1 MARALI
7 DDMLLFLLPFAA
19 FGLWLVLSRRNPLRW
34 AAWSDQSLRLAIAG
48 AALVIA
54 SFVVVALT
62 AERHQDGFVPT
73 HIENGRV
80 VPGQFR

>member
-7 DDMLLFLLPFAA
+7 DDILLFLLPFAL
-19 FGLWLVLSRRNPLRW
+19 FGAWLVLRQRSPLRW
-34 AAWSDQSLRLAIAG
+34 IHWSDQAVRLAIAG

-54 SFVVVALT
+54 SILGVALT
-62 AERHQDGFVPT
+62 AERHRDGFVPT
-73 HIENGRV
+73 HLENGRV

>member
-7 DDMLLFLLPFAA
+7 DDILLFLLPFAA
-19 FGLWLVLSRRNPLRW
+19 FGVWLVLRQRSPLRW
-34 AAWSDQSLRLAIAG
+34 VHWSDQAARLAIAG
-48 AALVIA
+48 AALVIL
-54 SFVVVALT
+54 SFVVMALT
-62 AERHQDGFVPT
+62 SERHRDGFVPT